1 MLVFRV
7 LFLHCFALPMVLS
20 SSRPLTHS
28 AVFNHTDGTIVIKAT
43 TTKLK
48 AQGAAPVVTGKLQ
61 NFQTLTFL
69 NFVLDCFQSGSILT
83 RLFF

>member
-7 LFLHCFALPMVLS
+7 LFLHCFALPVVLS
-20 SSRPLTHS
+20 SSRSLTHS

-48 AQGAAPVVTGKLQ
+48 LQGAAPVVTGKLQ
-61 NFQTLTFL
+61 NFQTL
-69 NFVLDCFQSGSILT
+69 S
-83 RLFF
+83 